1 MHLQDTN
8 TTKSAPAVPLSKEV
22 PSQPPHLIMMVI
34 DDLGWTDVGYNGG
47 DFPTP
52 NIDNL
57 ARDGVILDK
66 YYVQQVCSP
75 TRSALMT
82 ARYPFRTG
90 LQHST
95 TLVPGSTAKIPY
107 DTATIAE
114 VVKTA
119 GYATHAIGKWHMGYS
134 GWEDTP
140 LGRGFESYLGYL
152 QGGEDYYT
160 HEIGVKLHN
169 NKTFSGMDLWR
180 NKTAAWDA
188 YGTHNT
194 KTFMDEATR
203 VLDAHDAATPLF
215 LYFAHQEIHAPL
227 EQPPVDSPSRRACAG
242 LNFTSPMPD
251 ATADRHTLCTMVSNV
266 DAAIGSFVRML
277 EAKGMWENT
286 VLWLT
291 TDNGGMTYG
300 IKPDS
305 AQPVAISSSSNW
317 PLRGGKATLFEGGVR
332 GISFVA
338 GGFLPDAARGTT
350 RSELLQH
357 VDIPTTMAKLA
368 GAEWTRGTPDGL
380 DVWDTIVS
388 GASSKRT
395 EVPINVSILHST
407 LPAKAV
413 PPADHPD
420 VSSLL
425 ERFSNAS
432 RSVLDRFSIDSRS
445 LLDRSCCAAPRWT
458 RVLA

>member
-1 MHLQDTN
+1 MGVGAALITSISFGAVVRLQDVN
-8 TTKSAPAVPLSKEV
+8 TTKAAPAVPLSEET
-22 PSQPPHLIMMVI
+22 PAQPPHLIMMVI

-47 DFPTP
+47 HFPTP
-52 NIDNL
+52 NIDSL
-57 ARDGVILDK
+57 TRDGVILDK
-66 YYVQQVCSP
+66 YYVQPVCSP
-75 TRSALMT
+75 TRAALTT

-95 TLVPGSTAKIPY
+95 TLVPGSTAKIPS

-114 VVKTA
+114 VVKHA
-119 GYATHAIGKWHMGYS
+119 GYATHAIGKWHLGYS

-140 LGRGFESYLGYL
+140 LGRGFESYVGYL

-160 HEIGVKLHN
+160 HELGVKLHN
-169 NKTFSGMDLWR
+169 NRTFSGMDLWR
-180 NKTAAWDA
+180 NKTAMWDA

-194 KTFMDEATR
+194 KTFMDEAKR
-203 VLDAHDAATPLF
+203 VLDNHDASTPLF
-215 LYFAHQEIHAPL
+215 MYFAHQEIHAPL
-227 EQPPVDSPSRRACAG
+227 EQPPEGSASRRACAG
-242 LNFTSPMPD
+242 FNVTSPIGPD

-266 DAAIGSFVRML
+266 DSAIGSFVQML
-277 EAKGMWENT
+277 KAKGMWENT

-300 IKPDS
+300 VKADS

-350 RSELLQH
+350 RSELMQH

-388 GASSKRT
+388 GAPSKRT
-395 EVPINVSILHST
+395 EVPIN
-407 LPAKAV
+407 
-413 PPADHPD
+413 
-420 VSSLL
+420 
-425 ERFSNAS
+425 
-432 RSVLDRFSIDSRS
+432 
-445 LLDRSCCAAPRWT
+445 
-458 RVLA
+458 